1 MIKTFGFQAY
11 TIRDYMKDAELTD
24 LAFRKM
30 KALGYDELQTA
41 GCAIPV
47 EEYAKLAKDN
57 GIKIIGTHEN
67 FDKMIADPEWAMN
80 FHRTLGTT
88 NIGIGGMPLYARES
102 ADGCKKFCEDAN
114 KFAEIINKEGFKFTY
129 HNHHFEFQ
137 KIDGNTRL
145 MDILVDELDPNTT
158 SFCLDTCWV
167 QCGGGD
173 VRAWIEKLAGRIDI
187 LHLKDVEWIKDKKD
201 KDHLMYTSIGDG
213 NLNWKGIIES
223 AEKVGVKH
231 YIVEQDSRWVENNPF
246 KSAER
251 SANYI
256 KANLM

>member
-47 EEYAKLAKDN
+47 EEYAQIAKDN
-57 GIKIIGTHEN
+57 GIKVIGTHDDFN
-67 FDKMIADPEWAMN
+67 KMIADPEWAMN

-88 NIGIGGMPLYARES
+88 NIGIGGMPKYARES
-102 ADGCKKFCEDAN
+102 ADGCRQFCEDAN

-129 HNHHFEFQ
+129 HNHHFEFA
-137 KIDGNTRL
+137 KVEGNTRL
-145 MDILVDELDPNTT
+145 MDILVDNLDPNTT

-167 QCGGGD
+167 QCGGCD

-187 LHLKDVEWIKDKKD
+187 LHMKDVEWVAESNG
-201 KDHLMYTSIGDG
+201 KDHLMYTSVGDG
-213 NLNWKGIIES
+213 NLNWKGIIEA
-223 AEKVGVKH
+223 AEKIGVKH
-231 YIVEQDSRWVENNPF
+231 FIVEQDGRWVNNNPF
-246 KSAER
+246 LSAER

-256 KANLM
+256 KENLM